1 MTREQKI
8 EMLRRIEGGAD
19 MFNELNR
26 GQVIVYADGKYCI
39 NGKEVTKKQL
49 DNFTGAVVVF
59 YSVPCEGSNFDKK

>member
-1 MTREQKI
+1 
-8 EMLRRIEGGAD
+8 
-19 MFNELNR
+19 
-26 GQVIVYADGKYCI
+26 VYADGKYCI